1 MIPIRQF
8 TENVNRESA
17 FITTRPRLFAIAY
30 RYLGDAGEAE
40 DVVQETWLRWERA
53 DRSAVVNAP
62 AFLAK
67 TTVRLSLNVVQSAR
81 MRRETFPG
89 LWLAERDDGS
99 TGLDTAAEQHEA
111 VDLAVRVLLE
121 KLSPA
126 ERAAYLLRKA
136 FDYPY
141 RCISEVLHL
150 DAAHT
155 RQLVRRAH
163 ERIETGR
170 RRPVD
175 ITAHQRLV
183 QAFLDAAR
191 TGDLAE
197 LEGFLAADIPMRR
210 SA

>member
-1 MIPIRQF
+1 MIPIGPF
-8 TENVNRESA
+8 TENVNREAA

-53 DRSAVVNAP
+53 DRSAIVNAP

-89 LWLAERDDGS
+89 PWLAERNDDSAGPDS
-99 TGLDTAAEQHEA
+99 AAEQHEA

-141 RCISEVLHL
+141 RRISEVLHL
-150 DAAHT
+150 DAAYA
-155 RQLVRRAH
+155 RQLVRRAR

-175 ITAHQRLV
+175 ITEYQRLV
-183 QAFLDAAR
+183 QVFLDATR

-197 LEGFLAADIPMRR
+197 LEVFLAADITMRR

>member
-1 MIPIRQF
+1 MIPTCHF
-8 TENVNRESA
+8 TEDATHESA
-17 FITTRPRLFAIAY
+17 FITTRSRLFAIAY
-30 RYLGDAGEAE
+30 RYLRDVGEAE

-53 DRSAVVNAP
+53 DRSAVGNPP

-67 TTVRLSLNVVQSAR
+67 TTVRLALNVTQSAR
-81 MRRETFPG
+81 MRRETFAGP
-89 LWLAERDDGS
+89 WLAERDDGS
-99 TGLDTAAEQHEA
+99 TGVATAAERHEA

-121 KLSPA
+121 RLSPA

-141 RCISEVLHL
+141 RRISEVLRL
-150 DAAHT
+150 DAAHA
-155 RQLVRRAH
+155 RQLVRRAG

-175 ITAHQRLV
+175 ISEHQRLV
-183 QAFLDAAR
+183 QAFLHAAR
-191 TGDLAE
+191 TGDLSE
-197 LEGFLAADIPMRR
+197 LEALLAADLPMRR